1 MRLSRDENK
10 LMSFS
15 FVNATK
21 GNLSSIDRL
30 PFSLMKDKILGK
42 KYDLTLVFVSTKE
55 IRRLNKQYR
64 KKDFPTD
71 ILSFKIDNGA
81 GEILM
86 NETSAK
92 KEAKK
97 FEREYFNFLQ
107 FLFIHGCL
115 HLKGFTHGSRMES
128 EERKFRN
135 KFGI

>member
-1 MRLSRDENK
+1 
-10 LMSFS
+10 MSFS

-21 GNLSSIDRL
+21 GNLSSIGRL

-42 KYDLTLVFVSTKE
+42 KYDLTLVFVETKE
-55 IRRLNKQYR
+55 IHRLNKQYR
-64 KKDFPTD
+64 KKDQPTD
-71 ILSFKIDNGA
+71 ILSFKIENHT

-97 FEREYFNFLQ
+97 FEREYYNFLQ

-128 EERKFRN
+128 EERKFRK
-135 KFGI
+135 KFKI

>member
-1 MRLSRDENK
+1 
-10 LMSFS
+10 MSFS

-42 KYDLTLVFVSTKE
+42 KYDLTLVFVETKE

-71 ILSFKIDNGA
+71 ILSFKIDNKT

-128 EERKFRN
+128 EERKFRK
-135 KFGI
+135 KFKI